1 MKRYGVSVSKHGQHC
16 LDYQIFSVTVSN
28 FPTSVHK
35 ASEEGLIPLTP
46 LPETQERKKE
56 KPPPYGLPGPRLR
69 NLYSTTFCLAIC
81 PGPWHA
87 RRTAPRQCARAGPA
101 RREPGSQACAAALR
115 LLPRL
120 LPPLELLPVRPRGR
134 EAEMADEI
142 AKAQAARPGGDTIFG
157 KIIRKEIPAKI
168 IFEDDQCLAF
178 HDISPQAPT
187 HFLVIPKK
195 HISQIS
201 VAEDD
206 DESLLGHLM
215 IVGKKCAADLGLKKG
230 YRMVVNEGSDGG
242 QSVYHVH
249 LHVLGGRQMNW
260 PPG

>member
-1 MKRYGVSVSKHGQHC
+1 MA
-16 LDYQIFSVTVSN
+16 LLTAAA
-28 FPTSVHK
+28 TSPVVE
-35 ASEEGLIPLTP
+35 S
-46 LPETQERKKE
+46 
-56 KPPPYGLPGPRLR
+56 PRF
-69 NLYSTTFCLAIC
+69 STTNHRLA
-81 PGPWHA
+81 W
-87 RRTAPRQCARAGPA
+87 T
-101 RREPGSQACAAALR
+101 
-115 LLPRL
+115 
-120 LPPLELLPVRPRGR
+120 
-134 EAEMADEI
+134 
-142 AKAQAARPGGDTIFG
+142 
-157 KIIRKEIPAKI
+157 
-168 IFEDDQCLAF
+168 CLAF

-195 HISQIS
+195 HIAQIS